1 MLTVEE
7 LATSIG
13 DITNKLQ
20 QIEVPELEKVEL
32 SIDRFRKK
40 LSNSEN
46 FLIRQIQSIV
56 SYTDRLSAKLTTN
69 PQEKL
74 LRDRLLS
81 DSRILHVRTSEELQ
95 STKQQLEMLRQQF
108 NEQRIQ
114 HQEERIYQSAL
125 HKEQMDELRK

>member
-1 MLTVEE
+1 MEE